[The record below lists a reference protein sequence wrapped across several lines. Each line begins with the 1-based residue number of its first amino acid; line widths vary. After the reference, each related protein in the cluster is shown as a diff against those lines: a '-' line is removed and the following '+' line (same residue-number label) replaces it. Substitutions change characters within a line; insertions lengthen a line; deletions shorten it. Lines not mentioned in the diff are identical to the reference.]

1 VETGAGNGSVPSG
14 ESGRGEE
21 AASIP
26 ARRRRRGARV
36 VEWRGRRQHPR
47 AAGEDDPQRLV
58 PAFFGVSIF
67 FSFRRGLTKERK
79 KNQPRD
85 ILGGY
90 AI

>member
-1 VETGAGNGSVPSG
+1 MWWISKVPFEASRTVETGAGKGSVPSG

-58 PAFFGVSIF
+58 PAFFRGFHFFFLSAGV
-67 FSFRRGLTKERK
+67 
-79 KNQPRD
+79 
-85 ILGGY
+85 
-90 AI
+90 